1 VAPGPIV
8 EVDHPI
14 DNNPFRF
21 FSRDENDAGDS
32 GSCAS
37 AEKKDSA
44 VTAPHLALRVAE
56 SPLIAQLSA
65 STNKKPSNG

>member
-1 VAPGPIV
+1 VAAGPIV

-44 VTAPHLALRVAE
+44 VTPPGVAGRREPAYRAAERVNE
-56 SPLIAQLSA
+56 
-65 STNKKPSNG
+65 